1 MTINLIIFLTLSCL
15 YYVLLI
21 AVYYALGRLQQSGR
35 SDRLP
40 ALTVI
45 IAARNER
52 ERILPCLQ
60 HLENIDYP
68 AEKYEII
75 LIDDNSQDST
85 ADLISG
91 YCAKHS
97 NWKLIRLTEKKP
109 QLTGKKDALLHGLAV
124 AGGEI
129 IFVTDA
135 DCRVPPL
142 WPQRMV
148 RFFLPEVS
156 MVLGYSPLL
165 PEAGFWNK
173 FLRFDNLFSAIV
185 MAAPAKLGYPFSG
198 VGRNLAYSRRA
209 YNQVGG
215 YQALKKFRSGDDMH
229 LTERFRSQ
237 HSGQIDFCADP
248 DTFVFTQAPSAWR
261 EIFNQQI
268 RKNSK
273 VLKATPGT
281 IIFFILLFCYYISIP
296 LLPVSDPGSLVV
308 WGVLLFFKFLLEWF
322 CLMRAAKI
330 FKQESLQYYFPLL
343 QLLYPFFIIFF
354 SWLGI
359 FQKYNW
365 KN

>member
-1 MTINLIIFLTLSCL
+1 M
-15 YYVLLI
+15 
-21 AVYYALGRLQQSGR
+21 AVYHALGRLQQSGR

-45 IAARNER
+45 IAARNEQG
-52 ERILPCLQ
+52 RIQSCLQ

-68 AEKYEII
+68 SEQFEII
-75 LIDDNSQDST
+75 LVDDNSQDST
-85 ADLISG
+85 PDIVNV
-91 YCAKHS
+91 YCAKHP

-109 QLTGKKDALLHGLAV
+109 QLTGKKNALLHGLAA

-135 DCRVPPL
+135 DCRVPRFWL
-142 WPQRMV
+142 KKMV
-148 RFFLPEVS
+148 RYFQTDVS
-156 MVLGYSPLL
+156 MVLGHSPLL
-165 PEAGFWNK
+165 PEAGFRNK
-173 FLRFDNLFSAIV
+173 FMRFDNLFSAIV

-248 DTFVFTQAPSAWR
+248 DTFVLTQAPSGWR

-273 VLKATPGT
+273 VLKAAPGT
-281 IIFFILLFCYYISIP
+281 VILFILLFCYYISIP
-296 LLPVSDPGSLVV
+296 LLPVSDPGSLTV
-308 WGVLLFFKFLLEWF
+308 WIVLLFLKLLLEWV
-322 CLMRAAKI
+322 CLTRATKI
-330 FKQESLQYYFPLL
+330 FKQESLLRYIPLL

-354 SWLGI
+354 SCLGI